1 MQKPSDCDDEPS
13 IPSCR
18 ICMEPGT
25 PYDDLVQPC
34 ACAGTQAWI
43 HIGCLKRWQQS
54 SPNRSRKAICPV
66 CKAAYAPEF
75 VPREKPPASVSP
87 LSLPYN
93 WVRNAIAMASLGFAN
108 IFCNEPVIMI
118 VILVIMFIGCLDWSL
133 PALFGL
139 RLCMLVDGDGT
150 PSLRLV
156 RVGSNIQGLA
166 AGALLVAT
174 DAIRGGIFDR
184 AVVVITRHDEE
195 GTAGY
200 LINCPIERIRTNHPV
215 FESGAPLRHALAT
228 PEDPFAVSH
237 GLGGPV
243 GLDTWV
249 VLHAF
254 ENVPGATRLGSGL
267 HVGGDLATLR
277 ERARASLLDQ
287 RGAVDGAE
295 AQQADA
301 RGAQAG
307 AADGAAEVAAAF
319 RADALHVRGEVDAA
333 SLWRSHRWVGT
344 TPRERT
350 HVLARAL
357 HGHSSWA
364 PGQLEGE
371 IRSGLWKW
379 GAGQGYEFA
388 LTSAGWPL
396 ADARPDYRIWHKA
409 LAVLERA
416 QVGR

>member
-1 MQKPSDCDDEPS
+1 MVPPPSCDDEPS
-13 IPSCR
+13 IPTCR
-18 ICMEPGT
+18 ICMEPASLE
-25 PYDDLVQPC
+25 DDLVQPC

-43 HIGCLKRWQQS
+43 HIGCLQRWQQS

-66 CKAAYAPEF
+66 CKTAYAPEF

-108 IFCNEPVIMI
+108 IFCNEPVIM
-118 VILVIMFIGCLDWSL
+118 VSILVITFIGCLDWSL
-133 PALFGL
+133 PALLGV
-139 RLCMLVDGDGT
+139 RLCMLVDEDGT

-174 DAIRGGIFDR
+174 DATRGGIFDR

-200 LINCPIERIRTNHPV
+200 LINCPVERISTNHPV

-237 GLGGPV
+237 GLGGPIS
-243 GLDTWV
+243 LDTWV
-249 VLHAF
+249 VLHQF

-287 RGAVDGAE
+287 RGTD

-307 AADGAAEVAAAF
+307 AGERGRRCGIPRGCPARERRGRCRITLALAPMGGHSTRAHPRPRACDARAFLVGARPARRRDPLGTVEMGRRPRVRV
-319 RADALHVRGEVDAA
+319 RADECRLA
-333 SLWRSHRWVGT
+333 S
-344 TPRERT
+344 
-350 HVLARAL
+350 
-357 HGHSSWA
+357 
-364 PGQLEGE
+364 
-371 IRSGLWKW
+371 
-379 GAGQGYEFA
+379 
-388 LTSAGWPL
+388 
-396 ADARPDYRIWHKA
+396 
-409 LAVLERA
+409 
-416 QVGR
+416 

>member
-1 MQKPSDCDDEPS
+1 
-13 IPSCR
+13 
-18 ICMEPGT
+18 MEPASLE
-25 PYDDLVQPC
+25 DDLVQPC

-66 CKAAYAPEF
+66 CKTAYAPEF
-75 VPREKPPASVSP
+75 VPREKPPESVSP

-93 WVRNAIAMASLGFAN
+93 WVRNAIAMACLGIAYV
-108 IFCNEPVIMI
+108 FCNEPVIM
-118 VILVIMFIGCLDWSL
+118 VSILVITFIGCLDWSL
-133 PALFGL
+133 PALFGV
-139 RLCMLVDGDGT
+139 RLCMLVDEDGT

-174 DAIRGGIFDR
+174 DATRGGIFDR

-200 LINCPIERIRTNHPV
+200 LINCPVERISTNHPV

-237 GLGGPV
+237 GLGGPIS
-243 GLDTWV
+243 LDTWV
-249 VLHAF
+249 VLHQF

-287 RGAVDGAE
+287 RGTD

-307 AADGAAEVAAAF
+307 AMASAAEGAAF

-333 SLWRSHRWVGT
+333 SLWRSHRWVG

-396 ADARPDYRIWHKA
+396 ADASPDYRIWHKA